1 MKLIRYIRPTAR
13 RSVAWQRAVTDRDGI
28 ALDVIEGMDGR
39 DWNTALKM
47 LKPGNGLLAAEP
59 ETLGRKI
66 ETRARRVQ
74 EIADNGAWI
83 ILADGGEHSPEA
95 AAGLIK
101 WMRAGG
107 DRDKPAKPRVAHNRT
122 PDDVM
127 TEAERLWTQT
137 QFARMTNGEVA
148 AAVGLSIP
156 TLTRAFGPRSQFIKT
171 RPGRPKQR

>member
-13 RSVAWQRAVTDRDGI
+13 RSTSWQRAVTERNGI
-28 ALDVIEGMDGR
+28 ALDVIEGLDGR

-47 LKPGNGLLAAEP
+47 LKRGNGLLAAEP

-66 ETRARRVQ
+66 ETRARRVR
-74 EIADNGAWI
+74 EVADRGAWI

-95 AAGLIK
+95 AANLID

-107 DRDKPAKPRVAHNRT
+107 DRDKPAEPRVAHNRT

-127 TEAERLWTQT
+127 AEAKRLWTQ
-137 QFARMTNGEVA
+137 QQYQRMTNGEIA
-148 AAVGLSIP
+148 TAVGLSIP
-156 TLTRAFGPRSQFIKT
+156 TLTRAFGPRSQYIET
-171 RPGRPKQR
+171 RPGRPKKR